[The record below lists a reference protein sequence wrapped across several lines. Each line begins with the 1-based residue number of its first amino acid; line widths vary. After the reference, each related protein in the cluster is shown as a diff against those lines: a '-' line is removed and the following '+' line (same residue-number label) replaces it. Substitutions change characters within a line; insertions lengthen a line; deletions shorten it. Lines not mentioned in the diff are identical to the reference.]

1 MAKGGRRAGAGRPK
15 GRKDSGIRNPQKRLP
30 TAKNNPNP
38 NLPAKAINLQMEK
51 YLSAENKKLYRS
63 LLTKFESPAD
73 CLKAIRD
80 DLVARYNL
88 GRIGEMEEVS
98 HIRKAA
104 KDGIKEI
111 EETGKLVGKELTDIQ
126 KAEELN
132 RLQKQ
137 LKAYPQIS
145 SKITSLAGEIRQVNE
160 LIDRIESGR
169 PDRVI
174 NLFNI
179 LDGRA
184 DKGKT
189 EQLRKEIFTLPEE
202 AVSEAEIVK
211 EEENGKIEDN

>member
-169 PDRVI
+169 PDSVI

-189 EQLRKEIFTLPEE
+189 EQLRKEIFTMPEE
-202 AVSEAEIVK
+202 AVSDAEIVK
-211 EEENGKIEDN
+211 EEENGRTEDN